1 LRQINELWDRMKLPI
16 LPTDGN
22 EKENMM
28 TDKTL
33 RQTIVDEL
41 DFEPSVDA
49 ASIGVAVDNGVVT
62 LSGHVTSYAEKIAA
76 ERAVERVTGVKAI
89 AENIE
94 VRYPGH
100 KQTADD
106 EIAERAVAILGW
118 NVQVPKDS
126 VDVKVEKGWIELT
139 GDVHWQYQ
147 RVAAESA
154 VRELSGVVG
163 VSNLIQVRPM
173 VAARDVKQK
182 ILDALKR
189 HAELESDAI
198 RVDVMDGEVVL
209 KGNVKAWYERGIAEH
224 AAWSAPGVKSV
235 QDHLA
240 SCTALIEFRLTLGPW
255 CEIAALVSS
264 SANCDRRRRRR
275 NLI

>member
-1 LRQINELWDRMKLPI
+1 MVVKRKTL
-16 LPTDGN
+16 
-22 EKENMM
+22 M
-28 TDKTL
+28 TDKAF

-49 ASIGVAVDNGVVT
+49 ANIGVAVENGVVT
-62 LSGHVTSYAEKIAA
+62 LTGHVASYAEKIAA
-76 ERAVERVTGVKAI
+76 ERAVERVKGVRAI

-106 EIAERAVAILGW
+106 EIAARALSILGW
-118 NVQVPKDS
+118 NVQVSKDS
-126 VDVKVEKGWIELT
+126 VKVKVEKGWIELT
-139 GDVHWQYQ
+139 GDVNWQYQ

-163 VSNLIQVRPM
+163 VTNLIEVRPK
-173 VAARDVKQK
+173 VAPRDVRQK

-189 HAELESDAI
+189 HAELEADAI
-198 RVDVMDGEVVL
+198 RVDVIEGKVVL
-209 KGNVKAWYERGIAEH
+209 EGNVKAWYERGIAER
-224 AAWSAPGVKSV
+224 AAWSAPGVKAV

-240 SCTALIEFRLTLGPW
+240 IG
-255 CEIAALVSS
+255 
-264 SANCDRRRRRR
+264 
-275 NLI
+275 

>member
-1 LRQINELWDRMKLPI
+1 
-16 LPTDGN
+16 
-22 EKENMM
+22 M

-240 SCTALIEFRLTLGPW
+240 IG
-255 CEIAALVSS
+255 
-264 SANCDRRRRRR
+264 
-275 NLI
+275 